1 MTDPIASAKEEAY
14 FGYIAS
20 AKEDAGD
27 GSVATAEEEESG
39 DEFYRYN

>member
-1 MTDPIASAKEEAY
+1 MDPIASAKEEAY

-20 AKEDAGD
+20 AKEEAGD

-39 DEFYRYN
+39 DEFYR